1 MKNFSRSDISEF
13 DDISSLDNYSRSLAE
28 GFSADEAMAFINRR
42 SRNART
48 PFPWSNG
55 SNGGFNQGL
64 NRGWRLH
71 PTIFRCARADL
82 AGKLRFFVLSAH
94 DCLEKYRFPET
105 LIYGSLRR

>member
-1 MKNFSRSDISEF
+1 MHGTPFIYQGQELGMKNFSRSDISEF

-42 SRNART
+42 SRDNART

-71 PTIFRCARADL
+71 PTIFR
-82 AGKLRFFVLSAH
+82 
-94 DCLEKYRFPET
+94 
-105 LIYGSLRR
+105 